1 MPILSPT
8 LTKRPVA
15 AMRPT
20 RLLPFSPQ
28 PLILEW
34 KTTAAMASIS
44 VFPARRGGL
53 RLRIWHHHVLH
64 LLSELPKTGC
74 HDPERE
80 GSDGRN
86 DVVPN

>member
-1 MPILSPT
+1 MATGVL
-8 LTKRPVA
+8 LRPHANPVPNPDETASGGGVA
-15 AMRPT
+15 NPPA
-20 RLLPFSPQ
+20 
-28 PLILEW
+28 
-34 KTTAAMASIS
+34 TAATTSIS

-86 DVVPN
+86 VVPN